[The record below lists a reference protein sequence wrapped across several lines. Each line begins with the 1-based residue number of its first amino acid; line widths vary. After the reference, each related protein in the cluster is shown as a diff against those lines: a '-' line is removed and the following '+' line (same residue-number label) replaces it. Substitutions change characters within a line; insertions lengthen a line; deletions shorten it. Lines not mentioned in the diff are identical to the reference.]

1 MGILDGGGSS
11 ILNSVFSAI
20 YPTGSLI
27 RRTITEDA
35 GGSQTVTKTTVA
47 IKVQTDRVT
56 EVMRQAAGYTDTDVR
71 LIVLS
76 AGVADINSNDEII
89 DSRGDRWAVI
99 DPAVDPCGSHWEM
112 RGQRANTV
120 TTPEEPE
127 DDPA

>member
-1 MGILDGGGSS
+1 MGLLDGGGAA

-71 LIVLS
+71 VIILS
-76 AGVADINSNDEII
+76 AGGPSVTSDDQVI
-89 DSRGDRWAVI
+89 DGRGGRWALI
-99 DPAVDPCGSHWEM
+99 DPALDACGSHWEA
-112 RGQRANTV
+112 RGQRV
-120 TTPEEPE
+120 E
-127 DDPA
+127 